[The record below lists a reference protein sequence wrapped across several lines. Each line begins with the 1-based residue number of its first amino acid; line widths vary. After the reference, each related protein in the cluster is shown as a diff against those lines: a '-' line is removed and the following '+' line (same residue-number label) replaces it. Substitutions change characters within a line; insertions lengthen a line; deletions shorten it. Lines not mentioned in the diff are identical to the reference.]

1 MQLKI
6 MNLKFTIKLALL
18 GIGFFSFMGVN
29 AQEVIVTDSNSIK
42 MNEKIEKDA
51 EVQTGKQRK
60 KVDGI
65 AAVVGQYIILD
76 SDIDLMYKD
85 MQSQGISTAE
95 VTDCNLA
102 GSLMENKLYA
112 HQAIQDSIIV
122 ADAQV
127 QGIVEQTIQGFLQQ
141 LNGSME
147 RLLAYYNKESEE
159 ELRTELFELTKQRQL
174 AQRMQQKIIE
184 DVTITPEEVREY
196 YDNMEEKPVFGTEVE
211 LSQIVIEPEVP
222 EAEKQKVIDRL
233 NEFKADIEDNGA
245 SFATKAVLYS
255 DDPET
260 GKNGGKITMTRQ
272 DQFVKE
278 FKDVAFSLQE
288 GEISEPFETMFGYH
302 IIQIDDIRGQTID
315 LRHILLIPDVTNAS
329 VEAARK
335 EIDTVRKKIVDGDI
349 EFAAAAREVSDE
361 EETKNEG
368 GQLIN
373 PRTGDTRFELTKM
386 DPSLFQ
392 QVEGLKEGEISQ
404 VLRQQT
410 RTGRPQ
416 FKIIKMTKKIEEHK
430 ADYATDYL
438 KIKELALKDK
448 QLSRIEE
455 WQKEKIGDTYVK
467 VNGKYR
473 DCEYT
478 SDWVKDKSQ

>member
-6 MNLKFTIKLALL
+6 MNLKSTIKYSLL
-18 GIGFFSFMGVN
+18 SIGLLTCLGSY
-29 AQEVIVTDSNSIK
+29 AQEVVVTDSSSIP
-42 MNEKIEKDA
+42 MNEQVVKDTVVEK
-51 EVQTGKQRK
+51 GKQRR

-65 AAVVGQYIILD
+65 AAVVGQFIILD

-85 MQSQGISTAE
+85 MQSQGISTAQ

-122 ADAQV
+122 TDAQV
-127 QGIVEQTIQGFLQQ
+127 EGIVEQTIQGFLQQ
-141 LNGSME
+141 AGSMD
-147 RLLAYYNKESEE
+147 RLLQFYNKDSEE

-184 DVTITPEEVREY
+184 DVTITPEEVKQY

-222 EAEKQKVIDRL
+222 EEERQKVIDRL
-233 NEFKADIEDNGA
+233 NEFKADVEDNGA

-255 DDPET
+255 DDPGT
-260 GKNGGKITMTRQ
+260 APGGGKITMTRK

-288 GEISEPFETMFGYH
+288 GEVSEPFETIFGYH
-302 IIQIDDIRGQTID
+302 IIKIDDIRGQTVD

-335 EIDTVRKKIVDGDI
+335 EIDTVRKKIVDGELD
-349 EFAAAAREVSDE
+349 FADAAREVSDE
-361 EETKNEG
+361 EETRNEG
-368 GQLIN
+368 GKLIN
-373 PRTGDTRFELTKM
+373 PRTSDTRFELTKM
-386 DPSLFQ
+386 DPELFQ
-392 QVEGLKEGEISQ
+392 QVEGLEEGEISQ

-416 FKIIKMTKKIEEHK
+416 FKIIKVTKKIPEHA
-430 ADYATDYL
+430 ADYATDYQ
-438 KIKELALKDK
+438 KIKDLALKDK
-448 QLSRIEE
+448 QLKRIEE
-455 WQKEKIGDTYVK
+455 WQKEKINDTYIK

-478 SDWVKDKSQ
+478 SEWVKDKNQ